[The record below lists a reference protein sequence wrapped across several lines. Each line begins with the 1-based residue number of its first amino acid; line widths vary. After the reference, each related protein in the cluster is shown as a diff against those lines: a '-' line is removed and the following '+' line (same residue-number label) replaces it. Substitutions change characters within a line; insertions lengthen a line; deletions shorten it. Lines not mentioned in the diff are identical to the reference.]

1 MLMPLKPIAV
11 RRSTP
16 KRPHL
21 ESSRFRCGLTATAV
35 PGRIRAAFCDVGR
48 LRQREVVASTAVS
61 DSERLSLRLGHAALP
76 EGEGF
81 VEVDLVRAVVER
93 VLGGAHGPTRAAK
106 EAREGDRAG
115 ARVGR
120 GLAVAPLKRL
130 RGAVVEVGW

>member
-1 MLMPLKPIAV
+1 MLLPLHPAAV
-11 RRSTP
+11 PTSTTD
-16 KRPHL
+16 RAHF
-21 ESSRFRCGLTATAV
+21 ESSRFMCGLTAPAV
-35 PGRIRAAFCDVGR
+35 PGRIRAAFCDVAR

-106 EAREGDRAG
+106 EAREGD
-115 ARVGR
+115 
-120 GLAVAPLKRL
+120 
-130 RGAVVEVGW
+130 